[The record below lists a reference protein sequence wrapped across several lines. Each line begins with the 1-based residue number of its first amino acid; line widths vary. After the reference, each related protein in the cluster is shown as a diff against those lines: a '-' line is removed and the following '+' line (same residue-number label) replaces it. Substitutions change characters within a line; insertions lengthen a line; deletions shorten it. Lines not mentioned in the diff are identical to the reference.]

1 LAAGKYDTPRAFDI
15 ALHARLRKIA
25 QRHGMDLVRARRE
38 IAYDRFLAR
47 LQAAAPGEWLL
58 KGGVALDL
66 RFPPG
71 AARRTGDVDLETT
84 SARNLD
90 GARDLIVKAAAAD
103 LEDFFTFN
111 VSREP
116 TGAIQEG
123 VPAYRFTLEASMN
136 GRVFESF
143 TCDVGIADQNIGMPE
158 RVKGRSLLDFAGI
171 ESPEVLAVPLNR
183 HIAEKLHAYVQ
194 THNGGPSSRAK
205 DLVDLALLTSFRD
218 VAAARELR
226 EALDHVFAGRAT
238 QLPQRLP
245 EPPALWKQSYP
256 VLANGIAVPQTAEE
270 AHALAAAL
278 LDPVLAGGVDA
289 GHSWNAA
296 RQRWEDPNAR
306 DRAAQRAHE
315 QGRERALER

>member
-1 LAAGKYDTPRAFDI
+1 MAAGKYNTPRAFDI
-15 ALHARLRKIA
+15 ALHARLRVIA
-25 QRHGMDLVRARRE
+25 QRHGMDIVRARRE

-47 LQAAAPGEWLL
+47 LQASAPGEWLL

-84 SARNLD
+84 SAHNLD
-90 GARDLIVKAAAAD
+90 GARELIAKAAAAN
-103 LEDFFTFN
+103 LEDFFTFT

-123 VPAYRFTLEASMN
+123 VPAYRFTVEATMN

-143 TCDVGIADQNIGMPE
+143 TCDVGIADENIGLPE
-158 RVKGRSLLDFAGI
+158 RVKGRSLLGFAGI

-183 HIAEKLHAYVQ
+183 HIADKLHAYVQ

-205 DLVDLALLTSFRD
+205 DLVDLALLTSHRS
-218 VAAARELR
+218 VASASELR
-226 EALDHVFAGRAT
+226 AALEHAFAGRAA

-245 EPPALWKQSYP
+245 EPPALWQQSYP
-256 VLANGIAVPQTAEE
+256 AIAQGIAVPQTVEE
-270 AHALAAAL
+270 AHALVATL
-278 LDPVLAGGVDA
+278 LDPVLAGSVDG
-289 GHSWNAA
+289 GHTWEPA
-296 RQRWEDPNAR
+296 RQRWEDPSVR
-306 DRAAQRAHE
+306 DRVVERTHE
-315 QGRERALER
+315 HGRER